1 MKIPELIGCILGVLT
16 IATLAIL
23 FQAWILGIIL
33 SWFNVHLT
41 IWQNSLIVVLA
52 NMIFTSTRSSSK

>member
-1 MKIPELIGCILGVLT
+1 MSAAKIIGYAASIITV
-16 IATLAIL
+16 AFLAIL

-41 IWQNSLIVVLA
+41 IWQNSLIVVFA